1 MDGVVLSLDPG
12 SVNEVQIV
20 YTRPKLDT
28 LRKVSGSHEVYEILK
43 DIYPSDR
50 ITYKEFFYAVFLNAG
65 NYVLAVSKVSEG
77 GMMGTIVDLREVFQL
92 ALKLSATIIILS
104 HNHPIGNLRPS
115 HTDKLITRKIVEA
128 GKILDITVY
137 DHLIVTQEG
146 YFSFADEGLL

>member
-1 MDGVVLSLDPG
+1 
-12 SVNEVQIV
+12 
-20 YTRPKLDT
+20 
-28 LRKVSGSHEVYEILK
+28 
-43 DIYPSDR
+43 
-50 ITYKEFFYAVFLNAG
+50 
-65 NYVLAVSKVSEG
+65 
-77 GMMGTIVDLREVFQL
+77 MMGTIVDLREVFQL